1 VVVPGAPCPPIS
13 HTAGMPPKR
22 KAQQR
27 TGGVYGR
34 GEGLPPPSPS

>member
-1 VVVPGAPCPPIS
+1 VVVPGAPCPPMS

-34 GEGLPPPSPS
+34 DEGLPPPSSS